1 VTPISVGSFHGTP
14 PYAGEAACKSSSST
28 WIFLGSRAEGP
39 RFARTAPRR
48 PFDVAEID
56 GFGFGLRSLA
66 QSVERLPTGRCRAR
80 LRSLPV
86 QSKDWLRMLA
96 GCAELNA
103 LQRYIETK
111 RRLDTYRNKKRNA
124 ADDLPFGRAPPQR
137 LRPKQRKVADLMAV

>member
-1 VTPISVGSFHGTP
+1 M
-14 PYAGEAACKSSSST
+14 
-28 WIFLGSRAEGP
+28 
-39 RFARTAPRR
+39 
-48 PFDVAEID
+48 
-56 GFGFGLRSLA
+56 
-66 QSVERLPTGRCRAR
+66 RAR

-124 ADDLPFGRAPPQR
+124 ADDLVGRW
-137 LRPKQRKVADLMAV
+137 RKAVGRGGSFQIS